1 MKNYRKLYK
10 EYYGINFDN
19 NFEVHHID
27 FNHNNNEI
35 SNLVLLP
42 KNLHRKY
49 HFYLNAINC
58 CEDKNIIKVNCK
70 IQGNVANMDNYMIHM
85 FQEFIPILYE
95 CNKWY
100 DKKCC
105 LDLKKKLKES
115 VCEEK

>member
-10 EYYGINFDN
+10 EYYGIEFDN

-42 KNLHRKY
+42 KKLHRQY
-49 HFYLNAINC
+49 HFYLTAINY
-58 CEDKNIIKVNCK
+58 CEDKSTIKIDSK
-70 IQGNVANMDNYMIHM
+70 IKGNLANMNNYKIRM
-85 FQEFIPILYE
+85 FQEFLPILHE
-95 CNKWY
+95 CNEWY
-100 DKKCC
+100 DKKYY

-115 VCEEK
+115 VWEEK